1 MVYATLSLQKDRVV
15 VEAAEHY
22 LALAHRLQR
31 EELPYGTAWRDV
43 ESYREKLVANKEYS
57 WINFREQKVRAE
69 PDNRCPSVYLI
80 APVKFLGFTIIS
92 DSSHIVPLWL
102 VPLQG
107 KVLTKFAPP
116 VAAVFDA
123 SSA

>member
-1 MVYATLSLQKDRVV
+1 M

-57 WINFREQKVRAE
+57 WINFREQKVRRLSAE
-69 PDNRCPSVYLI
+69 PLINDNHYQSFCLV
-80 APVKFLGFTIIS
+80 APINGSEL
-92 DSSHIVPLWL
+92 P
-102 VPLQG
+102 
-107 KVLTKFAPP
+107 
-116 VAAVFDA
+116 
-123 SSA
+123 

>member
-1 MVYATLSLQKDRVV
+1 MSALLLDFSCCDSPLQKDRVV

-57 WINFREQKVRAE
+57 WINFREQKVR
-69 PDNRCPSVYLI
+69 RL
-80 APVKFLGFTIIS
+80 
-92 DSSHIVPLWL
+92 
-102 VPLQG
+102 
-107 KVLTKFAPP
+107 
-116 VAAVFDA
+116 
-123 SSA
+123 SA